1 MVGINF
7 SQCLWYLELENVRG
21 IIVSFYLQ
29 PHKNTII
36 LLLEPSV
43 IKECAKKVFMYE
55 MGGLF

>member
-36 LLLEPSV
+36 LLLEPPV
-43 IKECAKKVFMYE
+43 IKECAKSVYV
-55 MGGLF
+55 